1 MTAFGAGAG
10 RVAHKI
16 SSVNMTSCP
25 PTIRMAD
32 ERRSSAGNQEKSGGA
47 LNAQF
52 VGHSDQIGK
61 PLGVQLGHQLIAM
74 DLPRDLAQSYFGGDL
89 LVKKARR
96 YQRQYLAFPRAQA
109 FVSRVQFTVLQ
120 LC

>member
-61 PLGVQLGHQLIAM
+61 PLGVQLAHHLM
-74 DLPRDLAQSYFGGDL
+74 TMHLPRALAQPSCGGNL
-89 LVKKARR
+89 LVKKPRR
-96 YQRQYLAFPRAQA
+96 YQRQYLAFP
-109 FVSRVQFTVLQ
+109 
-120 LC
+120 